1 MNQAICLQAEQLVVR
16 VGEHAACCGL
26 DLRVSAGEHWVILG
40 RNGAGKSTL
49 LSVLAGL
56 RPPTDGQVT
65 VNGQTYPEMGARKS
79 AQLRGWLAQQQ
90 GDAFAS
96 SVLETAITG
105 RHPHL
110 ARWDWE
116 GDADLRITRQALLAV
131 GLHGFETRDVQTL
144 SGGER
149 QRLAI
154 ATLLCQQAP
163 LFLLD
168 EPLTHLDLNHQVAV
182 LDLFTD
188 QASQGA
194 AIVSVLHDPGLAW
207 RYASHVLLVHGD
219 GRTEQ
224 GCRDDVLTS
233 ERLSALYGHPLHR
246 FELNA
251 QVGFLPG

>member
-1 MNQAICLQAEQLVVR
+1 MMHTVYLQAEQLVVR
-16 VGEHAACCGL
+16 IGQHAACCGL
-26 DLRVSAGEHWVILG
+26 DLQVEAGQHWAILG

-56 RPPTDGQVT
+56 RPPTDGRVT
-65 VNGQTYPEMGARKS
+65 VNQQTYREMGARQA
-79 AQLRGWLAQQQ
+79 AQWRGWLAQQQ

-96 SVLETAITG
+96 SVLETAVAG

-116 GDADLRITRQALLAV
+116 GENDLRIARQALLAV
-131 GLHGFETRDVQTL
+131 GLHAFEARDVQTL

-154 ATLLCQQAP
+154 ATLLCQQP
-163 LFLLD
+163 HLFLLD

-182 LDLFTD
+182 LDLFRAQSD
-188 QASQGA
+188 AGA

-224 GCRDDVLTS
+224 GRRDDILTS
-233 ERLSALYGHPLHR
+233 ERLSALYGHPLQR
-246 FELNA
+246 FELNG

>member
-1 MNQAICLQAEQLVVR
+1 MKPAIALNAEQLVVR
-16 VGEHAACCGL
+16 IGEHAACCGL
-26 DLRVSAGEHWVILG
+26 DLRVQSGEHWVILG

-56 RPPTDGQVT
+56 RPATDGHVT
-65 VNGQTYPEMGARKS
+65 VNGQTYPEIGPRRA
-79 AQLRGWLAQQQ
+79 AQWRGWLAQHQ

-96 SVLETAITG
+96 SVLETALTG

-116 GDADLRITRQALLAV
+116 GEADVQRARQALLAV
-131 GLHGFETRDVQTL
+131 GLHGFEMRDVQTL

-154 ATLLCQQAP
+154 ATLLCQDAA
-163 LFLLD
+163 LLLLD
-168 EPLTHLDLNHQVAV
+168 EPLTHLDLNHQIAV
-182 LDLFTD
+182 LDLF
-188 QASQGA
+188 QAQATQGA

-224 GCRDDVLTS
+224 GPRDAMLTS

-246 FELNA
+246 FEING
-251 QVGFLPG
+251 QTGFLPG